1 MHLLLSFLAQV
12 LLTLDQPMAKSEV
25 KIKNILLSKY
35 AYLAQNPV
43 GNNKVKNVD
52 SSAGLDE
59 SMADLNLDEEYLPF
73 VLFTVPSKVFNY

>member
-1 MHLLLSFLAQV
+1 
-12 LLTLDQPMAKSEV
+12 MAKSEV

-59 SMADLNLDEEYLPF
+59 SMAGLNLDEEYLPF